1 MNIGKQWRHIIDSV
15 PDGIIIVDDKGLFIA
30 ANQTAQLITGYTEEE
45 LKGQSCQILNCTG
58 CKLVGKGKGKKW
70 CNLFSERVI
79 REKKCVITNSRNRTI
94 PIVKNATVLFNE
106 KNEII
111 GAVETLQDIS
121 ENINYK
127 NELASI
133 KRMYYIDDGFHG
145 IIGRTPV
152 MQNLYEHIESVA
164 SLDTPVM
171 ILGESG
177 TGVSSD
183 ATLSICS

>member
-1 MNIGKQWRHIIDSV
+1 MDIGKQWRPIIDSV
-15 PDGIIIVDDKGLFIA
+15 QDGIILVDDRGYFIA

-45 LKGQSCQILNCTG
+45 LKGESCRILNCTG

-70 CNLFSERVI
+70 CKLFSDGLV
-79 REKKCVITNSRNRTI
+79 REKKCLITNSHNRTI
-94 PIVKNATVLFNE
+94 PIIKSATVLFNE
-106 KNEII
+106 KNEIV
-111 GAVETLQDIS
+111 GAVETLKDIS

-152 MQNLYEHIESVA
+152 MQSLYEHIESVA
-164 SLDTPVM
+164 
-171 ILGESG
+171 
-177 TGVSSD
+177 
-183 ATLSICS
+183 